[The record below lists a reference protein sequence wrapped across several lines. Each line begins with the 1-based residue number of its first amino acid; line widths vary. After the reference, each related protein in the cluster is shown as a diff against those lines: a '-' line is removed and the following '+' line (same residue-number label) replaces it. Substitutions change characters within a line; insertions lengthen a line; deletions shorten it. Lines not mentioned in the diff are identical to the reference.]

1 MYIRCL
7 EAPDVL
13 QEDGVQDL
21 LLFAIGSFC
30 NQNERRVLILDTN
43 SSTFSVGVTA
53 WFATCLQS
61 CFHGQEFKAWL
72 G

>member
-21 LLFAIGSFC
+21 LLWAIGSFC

-43 SSTFSVGVTA
+43 SSTFSVGVTLPGLPRVCNPV
-53 WFATCLQS
+53 FMDRNLR
-61 CFHGQEFKAWL
+61 HG
-72 G
+72 